1 MKIKDTSGAEHDI
14 ECIAC
19 AIQSGKVTLLVE
31 RIAETEF
38 FVAEQD
44 FEYPIEAFIIVASKR
59 HVKSILG
66 LSEEERADLTSFL
79 FSCRKAMKTQLGIVE
94 VTFVQEEHSS
104 SSHFHVWLFPWL
116 PWMDEEGYKR
126 KVSEITTVMKMAK
139 DRPMTEESS
148 LILRESA
155 QKLKSEIA
163 KDLKDATKRSS

>member
-1 MKIKDTSGAEHDI
+1 MKIKDTSGVEHDI

-19 AIQSGKVTLLVE
+19 AIQSDAVSLPVE

-44 FEYPIEAFIIVASKR
+44 FEYPIEAFVIVAAKR
-59 HVKSILG
+59 HIKSILE
-66 LSEEERADLTSFL
+66 LSEDERNDLMSFL
-79 FSCRKAMKTQLGIVE
+79 FSCRSAMKTQLGIDE

-116 PWMDEEGYKR
+116 SWMDEEGYKR
-126 KVSEITTVMKMAK
+126 KVGDITAIMKAVK
-139 DRPMTEESS
+139 DKPRTEQDMQ
-148 LILRESA
+148 ILRDSA

-163 KDLKDATKRSS
+163 KGL